1 MGYKKSKPEY
11 ELVKKYETPGM
22 KVTVR
27 KKKKQPTGQD
37 IFKGDNAKGDP
48 WFNVKAPPVNVKGGK
63 RSKEEVAKLIAKRKN
78 PKDRM
83 TIEYRNGKKV
93 YVVAPKKKK

>member
-1 MGYKKSKPEY
+1 MS
-11 ELVKKYETPGM
+11 
-22 KVTVR
+22 
-27 KKKKQPTGQD
+27 KKKEYKYKPSMTSYSEMGKTTRVKPIQPMKLKKK
-37 IFKGDNAKGDP
+37 IYKGDNAKGDP
-48 WFNVKAPPVNVKGGK
+48 WFNVKVPPVNVKGGK
-63 RSKEEVAKLIAKRKN
+63 RSKEEVARIIARRKN